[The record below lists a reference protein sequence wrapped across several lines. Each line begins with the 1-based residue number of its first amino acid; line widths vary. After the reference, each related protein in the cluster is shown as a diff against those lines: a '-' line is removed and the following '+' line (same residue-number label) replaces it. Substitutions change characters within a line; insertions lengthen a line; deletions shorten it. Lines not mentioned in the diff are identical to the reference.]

1 MDLGKR
7 FSLFRNKAGLTQK
20 EASERIG
27 ITPYQLGNYE
37 TNRSEP
43 NIETL
48 IKMSRLYDI
57 SIDRLVGNNRK
68 IVPPVS
74 TDENEKYDLEDIKL
88 ALEEMLEKVNSKL

>member
-7 FSLFRNKAGLTQK
+7 FALFRNKVGLTQK
-20 EASERIG
+20 EASERLG

-48 IKMSRLYDI
+48 IRMSQLYET
-57 SIDRLVGNNRK
+57 SIDQLVGNRRRFSAPLTAGESEK
-68 IVPPVS
+68 I
-74 TDENEKYDLEDIKL
+74 DLEEIK
-88 ALEEMLEKVNSKL
+88 ADLEEMLAKVNGKL